1 MHLYYVIF
9 AITATVL
16 VSTNA
21 VSADAQQDQI
31 SQTVSEIVAA
41 TQIDN
46 RVKREEEGSIDSLND
61 SEERGGGVISS
72 DLMKIVKSRNTPIH
86 LNIAELNPNQ
96 QNKIVDILSGQTRT
110 LEKFAK
116 KLGMSS
122 AQDTTHVNF
131 PFFERWSHLFRDGKK
146 PKKHREPRATL
157 EVVGVVLSSLPLSQ
171 VGIRLS
177 PVSETFSCKDSA
189 PRETYGYDLVYLS
202 VVERRGIHADNAG
215 VSTNGVAHHFRSI
228 YKLSNEKCKFT

>member
-1 MHLYYVIF
+1 MRLHYVIF

-46 RVKREEEGSIDSLND
+46 RVKRSLRAYKNDDVEEEGSIDSLND

-86 LNIAELNPNQ
+86 LDIAGLNPNQ

-131 PFFERWSHLFRDGKK
+131 PFFEQWRYLFRDGKK
-146 PKKHREPRATL
+146 PKKVPEDW
-157 EVVGVVLSSLPLSQ
+157 
-171 VGIRLS
+171 I
-177 PVSETFSCKDSA
+177 
-189 PRETYGYDLVYLS
+189 
-202 VVERRGIHADNAG
+202 
-215 VSTNGVAHHFRSI
+215 
-228 YKLSNEKCKFT
+228 

>member
-1 MHLYYVIF
+1 MRLYYVIF
-9 AITATVL
+9 AITATVR

-46 RVKREEEGSIDSLND
+46 RVKRSLRAYKDDDLEGEEEGSIDSLND

-72 DLMKIVKSRNTPIH
+72 DLMKIAKSRNTPIH
-86 LNIAELNPNQ
+86 LDIAKLNPNQ
-96 QNKIVDILSGQTRT
+96 QNKIVDIWFGQTRT

-131 PFFERWSHLFRDGKK
+131 PFFEQWSHLFRAG
-146 PKKHREPRATL
+146 
-157 EVVGVVLSSLPLSQ
+157 SSQRKSRKT
-171 VGIRLS
+171 G
-177 PVSETFSCKDSA
+177 F
-189 PRETYGYDLVYLS
+189 
-202 VVERRGIHADNAG
+202 
-215 VSTNGVAHHFRSI
+215 
-228 YKLSNEKCKFT
+228 KFGG